1 MGGSG
6 KLSKDGRSKPNAG
19 GPKGGRGRG
28 SGVRVFA
35 GGGTAHSRTSST
47 AGKANPSRSPDS
59 SAGAGGGGPPGH
71 GANSALELAG
81 ERGWDPKPAST
92 RDRLVE
98 TARQLFLARG
108 YHATG
113 IAEILRE
120 AGVNSGSL
128 YYFFKTKEDLLL
140 AVLDQYVE
148 MLHPCVIDP
157 VFSRVG
163 DPIDRIFAVLDGYRQ
178 MLQMTECRQGCP
190 IGNLALEMSEISE
203 AVRERIATN
212 FTNWRKAIQQ
222 CLTDAG
228 ERVPSSTDADK
239 LSSFILTVMEGAV
252 MQARAYKSLDPFDAS
267 VAMLRDYFD
276 RIMDAGPG

>member
-1 MGGSG
+1 MAKEGKSKSGRGGS
-6 KLSKDGRSKPNAG
+6 R
-19 GPKGGRGRG
+19 GGRGVG
-28 SGVRVFA
+28 SRRRAVSA
-35 GGGTAHSRTSST
+35 GRATGSRTSPT
-47 AGKANPSRSPDS
+47 ASPAQDGGS
-59 SAGAGGGGPPGH
+59 PGGSVSAGGEAGTGPRG
-71 GANSALELAG
+71 SDVTSRLELASD
-81 ERGWDPKPAST
+81 RGWDPKPAST

-98 TARQLFLARG
+98 TARQLFLAKG
-108 YHATG
+108 YEATG

-190 IGNLALEMSEISE
+190 IGNLALEMSETSE
-203 AVRERIATN
+203 AVRGKIAVN
-212 FTNWRKAIQQ
+212 FTNWRKAIRL
-222 CLTDAG
+222 CLNGAG
-228 ERVPSSTDADK
+228 ERLPSSTDVDQ
-239 LSSFILTVMEGAV
+239 LSTFILTVMEGAV

-267 VAMLRDYFD
+267 VAMLRDYMD
-276 RIMDAGPG
+276 RIMNAGPE